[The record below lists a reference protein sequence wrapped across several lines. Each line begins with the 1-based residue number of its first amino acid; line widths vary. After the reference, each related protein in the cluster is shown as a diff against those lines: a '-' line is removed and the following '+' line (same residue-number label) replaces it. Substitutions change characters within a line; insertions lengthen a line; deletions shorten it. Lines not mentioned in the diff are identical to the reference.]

1 MSDFIVSIDQGTSST
16 RAVLLDS
23 KGKVFAMAQTEFTQI
38 YPQPGY
44 VEHDPM
50 EILDSMYQVLG
61 EILKHE
67 SLLGSEV
74 LAMGIT
80 NQRETVVVWD
90 KSTGKPI
97 YNAIVWQDKRT
108 ADICDELRASGL
120 AEYTKQTTG
129 LVLDPYF
136 SGTKVAWIL
145 DHVAGA
151 RTRAESGELCF
162 GTIDSWLLY
171 HLTDG
176 KVHAT
181 DVSNA
186 SRTLM
191 FNIKSMEWD
200 SKMLHFLRV
209 PREILPEVRPSASM
223 FGHYASASHGSIP
236 IAAILGDQQS
246 ALFGQ
251 CCFTPGT
258 AKNTY
263 GTGCFMLMNT
273 GTQIPD
279 TPSGLLNTVAWHI
292 DGVTTYALEGSVF
305 VAGAALQ
312 WLRDGLDILED
323 VARSSSIAQADSE
336 LNPHS
341 SVVVVPAFAG
351 LGTPYWDTHAR
362 GAIFGLTQDT
372 DRKAIIRATLESLAF
387 STQDVLNAMQEDS
400 GISLMKLQVDGGAA
414 ANDYLMQFQANLLG
428 VSVVR
433 PALIESTA
441 AGVAFMAAI
450 SMGVVTQAD
459 LLETKSVDRVFDAQ
473 QSLEWRKER
482 SEVWSNALGRTLS
495 KP

>member
-1 MSDFIVSIDQGTSST
+1 MSDFIISIDQGTSST
-16 RAVLLDS
+16 RAVLFNQ
-23 KGKVFAMAQTEFTQI
+23 KGQVFGIAQTELTQI

-50 EILDSMYQVLG
+50 EILDSTYQVL
-61 EILKHE
+61 EDILTHE
-67 SLLGSEV
+67 SLQGSEV

-120 AEYTKQTTG
+120 AEYAKQSTG
-129 LVLDPYF
+129 LMLDPYF

-145 DHVAGA
+145 DHVEGA
-151 RTRAESGELCF
+151 RSRAEKGELCF
-162 GTIDSWLLY
+162 GTIDSWLLFN
-171 HLTDG
+171 LTDRN
-176 KVHAT
+176 VHAT

-186 SRTLM
+186 SRTLL
-191 FNIKSMEWD
+191 FNIKSMAWD
-200 SKMLHFLRV
+200 SKMLSFLRV
-209 PREILPEVRPSASM
+209 PREILPEVRPSASI
-223 FGHYASASHGSIP
+223 FGHYESASFGSIP

-273 GTQIPD
+273 GSQIPD
-279 TPSGLLNTVAWHI
+279 TPSGLLNTVAWQI

-312 WLRDGLDILED
+312 WLRDGIEILED

-351 LGTPYWDTHAR
+351 LGTPYWDMHAR
-362 GAIFGLTQDT
+362 GAIFGLTRDT
-372 DRKAIIRATLESLAF
+372 DRNAIIRATLESLAF
-387 STQDVLNAMQEDS
+387 SSQDVLNAMQEDS
-400 GISLMKLQVDGGAA
+400 GISLFKLQVDGGAA

-433 PALIESTA
+433 PALLESTA

-450 SMGVVTQAD
+450 SMGVVTQNE
-459 LLETKSVDRVFDAQ
+459 LLETKTVERVFEPQ
-473 QSLEWRKER
+473 QSVEWREAR
-482 SEVWSNALGRTLS
+482 SQVWSRAVGRTIT